1 MASNARR
8 LLASL
13 ADWLGAR
20 GGFSAL
26 CIALLLGLLAAAAL
40 PPYYALPLVVAA
52 FTGLVWLLDAAGRA
66 WRPFLISWF
75 FAFGFFLAGLYWVA
89 EAFFVEAERFGAVA
103 PFAVAGLS
111 ALLAFFH
118 ALTLWAARR
127 WLWQGAARVVA
138 LAGAWI
144 LAELVRGWIFT
155 GFPWNLIGSV
165 WAFSDTMLQ
174 PAALLGVWG
183 LGFITLLAAG
193 APAIYRG
200 VPLAGRERV
209 LAPLSLLLLLSA
221 TGFGIFRLE
230 GAAPLSEDRVEGVHL
245 RIVQPNI
252 AQVDKWQRD
261 LRLEHVRRQLQMSVA
276 PPSESGRA
284 PTHVIWSETAIPFL
298 LDRSQGLLGDLGR
311 AAPAGGLLI
320 AGAPRGESSSDR
332 YWNSLFAIA
341 PGGRVAATYD
351 KSHLV
356 PFGEY
361 VPLKGLIGWS
371 KLVAGRADFSRGGG
385 PVTLDLEGLPPLSP
399 LICYE
404 IIFPTAVVPAEGP
417 RPQWLLNLTNDNW
430 FGVSSGPYQHL
441 VAARLRAVEEGLP
454 VVRAANGGISAVID
468 AYGRVRK
475 SLPLST
481 SGVLD
486 ADLPRPASAPPP
498 FARLQLWSL
507 GLLLFG
513 ALGAFFATRSR

>member
-1 MASNARR
+1 
-8 LLASL
+8 LAPL
-13 ADWLGAR
+13 AGWLAAR
-20 GGFSAL
+20 GLAL
-26 CIALLLGLLAAAAL
+26 SFLLSLLFGLLAAGAL
-40 PPYYALPLVVAA
+40 PPYYGVPLLIPA
-52 FTGLVWLLDAAGRA
+52 FTGLIWLLDAAGRT
-66 WRPFLISWF
+66 WRALALSWF

-111 ALLAFFH
+111 ALLALFH
-118 ALTLWAARR
+118 ALALWVARR
-127 WLWQGAARVVA
+127 WLWHGAGRIAA

-144 LAELVRGWIFT
+144 LAEVVRGLVFT

-165 WAFSDTMLQ
+165 WAFSDLMLQ

-183 LGFITLLAAG
+183 LGFITLLAAA
-193 APAIYRG
+193 APAVLGGER
-200 VPLAGRERV
+200 PEGRERV
-209 LAPLSLLLLLSA
+209 LAPLAILLLVAASAYGLL
-221 TGFGIFRLE
+221 RLE
-230 GAAPLSEDRVEGVHL
+230 GAPAMGEDRVEGVRL

-252 AQVDKWQRD
+252 AQAEKWQRD
-261 LRLEHVRRQLQMSVA
+261 LRLGHVRRQLEMSLA
-276 PPSESGRA
+276 PPEAPEHA
-284 PTHVIWSETAIPFL
+284 PTHIIWSETAIPFL

-311 AAPAGGLLI
+311 AAPDDGLLI
-320 AGAPRGESSSDR
+320 AGAPRGESGGDR

-341 PGGRVAATYD
+341 PDGAVAATYD

-361 VPLKGLIGWS
+361 VPLKRLIGWS
-371 KLVAGRADFSRGGG
+371 KLVAGRADFSPGEGL
-385 PVTLDLEGLPPLSP
+385 VTLELQGLPPVTP

-404 IIFPTAVVPAEGP
+404 IIFPGAVVPAQGP

-430 FGVSSGPYQHL
+430 FGLSSGPYQHL

-454 VVRAANGGISAVID
+454 VVRAANGGVSAVID
-468 AYGRVRK
+468 AYGRVQS

-486 ADLPRPASAPPP
+486 AALPGPAAAPPL
-498 FARLQLWSL
+498 FARLQFWSL
-507 GLLLFG
+507 GLLVLFVL
-513 ALGAFFATRSR
+513 AVFFATSRRQ